1 MRALTDM
8 ELDLVAGGNG
18 NKKWCPPKKPEKKC
32 YPTSIR
38 TGNIA
43 VAVNVANVTTTSTF
57 GDATSVVVQEAFAD
71 ASS

>member
-8 ELDLVAGGNG
+8 ELDLVAGGN
-18 NKKWCPPKKPEKKC
+18 KKWCPPKKPEKKC
-32 YPTSIR
+32 YTPSIL

-43 VAVNVANVTTTSTF
+43 VAVNVATVTTTSG
-57 GDATSVVVQEAFAD
+57 GDSVVAVVQEAFAD